1 MKKMKKA
8 AKCSKR
14 YILPNTTRMILLV
27 LDASL
32 SFRSILNLCWTLFYF
47 SWLIQASAKGISYAE
62 RIEADTHSETALTIL
77 G

>member
-1 MKKMKKA
+1 MKKA
-8 AKCSKR
+8 AKGSKR
-14 YILPNTTRMILLV
+14 YILPNATRMILLV

-47 SWLIQASAKGISYAE
+47 SWLIQASAKGISYTE